1 MSAVMKERPR
11 KRIAADLPDPI
22 APYVDRGRPGSRRY
36 GVDGNVSFVKEPPT
50 VERVILTLQALKRH
64 NTLEPVLQ
72 PTDRV
77 LLRWGETGGSGLFD
91 PDAERRET
99 HYDPLP
105 PDLQMKVE
113 RIVEGCAWETFARK
127 WYRTSMTAT
136 ELAEWMRI
144 SRTQLYKDWRA
155 ALWYFTGRFEAE
167 RIHG

>member
-11 KRIAADLPDPI
+11 KRIKVNLPDPL
-22 APYVDRGRPGSRRY
+22 APYVDRGRAGGMRY
-36 GVDGNVSFVKEPPT
+36 GVNGNLLAVKEPAP
-50 VERVILTLQALKRH
+50 VERVILTLQALRRH
-64 NTLEPVLQ
+64 NTLEPALQ
-72 PTDRV
+72 PTDRT
-77 LLRWGETGGSGLFD
+77 LLRWGESGGTGLWD
-91 PDAERRET
+91 PDADRRET

-105 PDLQMKVE
+105 PDLQKKVD
-113 RIVEGCAWETFARK
+113 RIVDGCAWETFAYK

-167 RIHG
+167 RIHS